1 MSRTLIIKPSNDTAS
16 SYGAPLFVVSE
27 SRCARSAQFVGERT
41 GFARLSVMAYPPPHR
56 VIIVYASVWSQDP
69 KPLIR
74 TVASSFVY
82 ITLSSQRHSPYGMSP
97 KT

>member
-41 GFARLSVMAYPPPHR
+41 GFARLSVMVYPPPHR
-56 VIIVYASVWSQDP
+56 VCISLEPRSEASHP
-69 KPLIR
+69 HRRILFRLHNTLFTTPLPLWH
-74 TVASSFVY
+74 VS
-82 ITLSSQRHSPYGMSP
+82 
-97 KT
+97 